1 MMMQEVDNENESKKE
16 DIKLKIKKLRLFEHV
31 WMKLSQCIALIEEEF
46 PRIKEFKDN
55 IPKETIRVFVIETRK
70 DLKDLEEAMHYVES
84 ATLSEVPVERIP
96 KWFEDEPEITDEELE
111 NEFYKDFVNESD
123 IGDISQYDSILN
135 KLRANIRN
143 HTQSFFEPE
152 KALTDS
158 FIHNYDWNE
167 MGNKDYN
174 DLFMQRR
181 MTKQEDD
188 NLRRSMIINNGHNEG
203 DGEGEGDQDNILD
216 FSF

>member
-1 MMMQEVDNENESKKE
+1 MMQEVDNENESKKE

>member
-31 WMKLSQCIALIEEEF
+31 WMKLSQCIALIDEEF

>member
-1 MMMQEVDNENESKKE
+1 MMQEVDNENESKKE

-31 WMKLSQCIALIEEEF
+31 WMKLSQCIALIDEEF